1 MFVSFSSKDVFLSQ
15 NTIENI
21 TMSGEKGI
29 MFEVNSFDD
38 NSLAVFQNLDL
49 TNIRSTCQESALISL
64 QSNSYENIF
73 KLDQVKFENIDSFNL
88 LNANVQF
95 SSHHIMIWNLNLGN
109 SIIINTFI
117 FNLSGNITFD
127 FQNYTYEPLSKGG
140 IIRID

>member
-21 TMSGEKGI
+21 TMIGEKGI

-109 SIIINTFI
+109 TIIINTFI

-127 FQNYTYEPLSKGG
+127 FQNYTY
-140 IIRID
+140 